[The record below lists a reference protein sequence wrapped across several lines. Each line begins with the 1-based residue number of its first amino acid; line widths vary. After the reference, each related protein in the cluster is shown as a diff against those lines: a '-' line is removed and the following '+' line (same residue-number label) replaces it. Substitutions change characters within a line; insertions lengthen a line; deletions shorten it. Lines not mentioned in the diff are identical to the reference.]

1 MNWEDLLSL
10 KRYGDREKRLRNQQ
24 DETRLGFEVD
34 YDRIIFSNAFRSLQD
49 KTQVV
54 PLSKTDFVHT
64 RLTHSLEVS
73 VVARSLGRKVGQF
86 LLSKYPALAEKV
98 FPAFTAA
105 TGITV
110 NFTEQPDQDTMF
122 AQAKVAVEAGGIDM
136 IEPTIDRWG
145 GWNSNGLL
153 AAFDPAK
160 LAMDNYL
167 PGLADGSAGARSRD
181 ADGALFYVP
190 SNWGTEAIV
199 YNKEAAKLSDPASL
213 GDLFSADN
221 KVVLRPHSAL
231 AAMGRYLDAQGKLPF
246 PWMDGYTD
254 MDKMVQLW
262 DIALA
267 EAVKAKGNVV
277 QFWSGENEANAG
289 FVANGATVGL
299 CWDSTGF
306 NLRNDGYGYA
316 APVEGAFAW
325 HQGFVLMKN
334 AKNIDQAHEL
344 AKWTSTA
351 EGAAMW
357 ATAFSS
363 NPVGKGAADMMDP
376 DVSAYYNG
384 TFNDDALSKLWWW
397 PDQSAEF
404 LSKRAEYADK
414 YKAA

>member
-1 MNWEDLLSL
+1 MINKNVS
-10 KRYGDREKRLRNQQ
+10 RR
-24 DETRLGFEVD
+24 GF
-34 YDRIIFSNAFRSLQD
+34 I
-49 KTQVV
+49 KT
-54 PLSKTDFVHT
+54 S
-64 RLTHSLEVS
+64 
-73 VVARSLGRKVGQF
+73 AVGMGA
-86 LLSKYPALAEKV
+86 LAAPALISSKALASSGELNFTGWAGYPSLAETV
-98 FPAFTAA
+98 FPAFEAA
-105 TGITV
+105 TGIKV

-153 AAFDPAK
+153 GAWDPAK

-167 PGLADGSAGARSRD
+167 PGLADGNAGTRSRD
-181 ADGALFYVP
+181 ASGALFYVP
-190 SNWGTEAIV
+190 SNWGTEALV
-199 YNKEAAKLSDPASL
+199 YKKDAAVLGEPASL
-213 GDLFSADN
+213 GALFDPAN
-221 KVVLRPHSAL
+221 QAVVRPHSAL
-231 AAMGRYLDAQGKLPF
+231 AAMGRYLDAQGKLPR

-254 MDKMVQLW
+254 MAAMVELW

-299 CWDSTGF
+299 CWDSTGY

-334 AKNIDQAHEL
+334 AVNVDQAHEL
-344 AKWTSTA
+344 AKWISTA

-363 NPVGKGAADMMDP
+363 NPVGKGSADKMSA
-376 DVSAYYNG
+376 DVSAFYNSA
-384 TFNDDALSKLWWW
+384 FDDAKLAALWWW

-404 LSKRAEYADK
+404 IAKRGEYADK
-414 YKAA
+414 YKAS